1 MIPFIPHFQND
12 KTIEMEN
19 RLVATKSETVWG
31 TGRSVNTKEY
41 IVVMEQFS
49 IVILVVGTWIYTW
62 YKVV

>member
-49 IVILVVGTWIYTW
+49 IVILVVGT
-62 YKVV
+62 